1 MTRSLF
7 ANSAF
12 CLTVDSIRLAFTRSV
27 GNQRTRQ
34 HCATRRIMLSS
45 LLLTLAGCGS
55 TEVIK
60 ANSTPAIQAQVELPE
75 HLYMDIGILPLDPNI
90 PATEKEQTKKFVV
103 PDVRRAES
111 QFIAY
116 HMKDTLE
123 QTGNWGAVRVT
134 PNVSEAV
141 DLVVSGMILISNG
154 ETLKLRLKASDS
166 TGKVWVSKEYKDLA
180 SKYSYKGINE
190 DPFQDLYN
198 DFANDLLR
206 FREFLSEEKIERI
219 RQTSS
224 LIFAKSLAPGAF
236 GQYLK
241 VSRSGQTSITQ
252 LPADQDRMLS
262 RVTKIKEREYL
273 FVDTLDEYYGQFYR
287 DMKES
292 YDEWRFATYEE
303 ALNLKEMQR
312 QSTARLI
319 TGGLL
324 IAGGIY
330 AGSES
335 GTYAGDVAAAGA
347 VIGGIAAV
355 KSGLDKRREAEIHAE
370 SLRELSQSLG
380 SEITPYVLD
389 VEGRTIELTGTA
401 DAQYEQWR
409 GILQEIYVAETGNA
423 SENKVE

>member
-1 MTRSLF
+1 MQ
-7 ANSAF
+7 
-12 CLTVDSIRLAFTRSV
+12 V
-27 GNQRTRQ
+27 
-34 HCATRRIMLSS
+34 MLR
-45 LLLTLAGCGS
+45 
-55 TEVIK
+55 
-60 ANSTPAIQAQVELPE
+60 PQV
-75 HLYMDIGILPLDPNI
+75 
-90 PATEKEQTKKFVV
+90 
-103 PDVRRAES
+103 
-111 QFIAY
+111 
-116 HMKDTLE
+116 MKDTLE

-206 FREFLSEEKIERI
+206 FRESLSEEKIERI

-224 LIFAKSLAPGAF
+224 LIFAKSLAPDAF